1 MKQLFMGHLSGL
13 KRPVVMFAIDI
24 EDFDSIDMVK
34 LTLCCGTRLTWSK
47 RYDVKT
53 TRTSL
58 SGV

>member
-1 MKQLFMGHLSGL
+1 MGHLSGL